1 MHRRTHKGQS
11 LTKLTIMVTSA
22 IAFVYLLACAL
33 LMSANPS
40 KTTLLVCLAGMAL
53 ALITSATFL
62 MHTRVTSRLNAMAE
76 FLVLVA
82 DPNKAPSSSL
92 KDDRDDELSFAAHL
106 LSDFVE
112 HLRQIMEDVRI
123 ASRQLAG
130 FSQTLVQSMDTTS
143 KEVDSETHDIEQVTA
158 VIHQVAAASQ
168 ALSQRGQ
175 EISDAAGTTVEYLT
189 EGTKAYSASRDSVQT
204 LSSNIQTIAQDI
216 DHLKH
221 QSAEIGTVLEVIG
234 GIAEQTNLLALNAA
248 IEAARAGEQGRG
260 FAVVADEVRALAHR
274 TQESTVQI
282 QKTVADLQASANHA
296 VSGIANCRELSESSL
311 QQSLAMEKVITKARE
326 STRIVN
332 DLTHQIATGT
342 QQQQDATNTINTRMN
357 HINDVSKGVCQ
368 RLKTTSSQAFAQLE
382 EAQKVDQALNQI
394 CI

>member
-1 MHRRTHKGQS
+1 MHRRTHTGQS
-11 LTKLTIMVTSA
+11 LTKLTIIVTSVL
-22 IAFVYLLACAL
+22 AFVYLLACAL
-33 LMSANPS
+33 LVSANPS
-40 KTTLLVCLAGMAL
+40 KATLLTCLAGMAL
-53 ALITSATFL
+53 LLIISATFF
-62 MHTRVTSRLNAMAE
+62 MQTRVTSRLNTMAD

-92 KDDRDDELSFAAHL
+92 KDDRNDELSFAANL

-112 HLRQIMEDVRI
+112 HLRHIMEDVRVG
-123 ASRQLAG
+123 SRQLAS
-130 FSQTLVQSMDTTS
+130 FSQTLAQSMDSTF
-143 KEVDSETHDIEQVTA
+143 KEVDNETRDIEQVTA

-175 EISDAAGTTVEYLT
+175 EISAAAGTTVDYLT

-204 LSSNIQTIAQDI
+204 LSNNIQNIAQDI
-216 DHLKH
+216 DHLKQ

-296 VSGIANCRELSESSL
+296 VTGIANCSELSESSL
-311 QQSLAMEKVITKARE
+311 QQSLAMEKVINKARE
-326 STRIVN
+326 STSIVN
-332 DLTHQIATGT
+332 ELTHQIATGT

-357 HINDVSKGVCQ
+357 HINEISKAVCQ
-368 RLKTTSSQAFAQLE
+368 QLKTTSSQAYAQQE
-382 EAQKVDQALNQI
+382 EAQKVDKALNQI
-394 CI
+394 CV